1 MNSIKTGDSKSA
13 FLYRI
18 VVQDDLNESW
28 TNWLSEAS
36 FQRMYKDLSSRQT
49 VIISEV
55 PDQAALRGLM
65 NRIWDLNLTV
75 ISLNVQEYA
84 SNGEKNEL

>member
-28 TNWLSEAS
+28 INWLSEAS

-75 ISLNVQEYA
+75 ISLNIQEYA
-84 SNGEKNEL
+84 SNGEKK